1 MRWNLLDCIL
11 WASGSYKKFLSMWMT
26 YLDFCIRKI
35 KSDSKEGDKSQ
46 GEHVE
51 GSYNSQGKMAD
62 MTTNMLPEQ

>member
-1 MRWNLLDCIL
+1 
-11 WASGSYKKFLSMWMT
+11 MWMT